1 MKKSRAL
8 GALILSCL
16 LSQTLAANQPA
27 SSEQWE
33 RDSAMAAVR
42 SVDIATAVFQIRDI
56 SSLADGEAAL
66 TNLRNLETR
75 SDWPLPAREAALYQ
89 FTRSLA
95 DLPRDAVAAEVME
108 HLRNYQAQ
116 TLVPHEDHRGAQVPL
131 FNLRGAAAGV
141 ENSWQRA
148 EIAIEAAELLE
159 SNPALMVSNFAT
171 SNNRNQRAAY
181 LETLESAGME
191 SAGMDNV
198 FTLQSIATER
208 LTDLPSL
215 TPVVGEA
222 AAMTGDR
229 FTIEQLLLNG
239 RGSGLSSALTRVES
253 KLLTPDLSELLTFAV
268 EQAPAENAALAM
280 AAWWPR
286 LKHDAISRDLLLA
299 TLADQELGASAAL
312 ALAREPD
319 IQTIKALQD
328 AAAGESDAARR
339 AQMALDLNRA
349 RLAGEVNQ

>member
-16 LSQTLAANQPA
+16 LSQALAANQPA

-95 DLPRDAVAAEVME
+95 DLPRDAVAVEVME

-131 FNLRGAAAGV
+131 FNIRGAAAGV
-141 ENSWQRA
+141 ENVWQRA
-148 EIAIEAAELLE
+148 EFAIEAAALLE
-159 SNPALMVSNFAT
+159 SNPNVMVSNFAT
-171 SNNRNQRAAY
+171 SSNRNQQAAY
-181 LETLESAGME
+181 LQ
-191 SAGMDNV
+191 
-198 FTLQSIATER
+198 TLQSAGVENLFIVQRIATDR
-208 LTDLPSL
+208 LADSPSL
-215 TPVVGEA
+215 TPVVAEA
-222 AAMTGDR
+222 AAITGDR
-229 FTIEQLLLNG
+229 LTIEQLLLNG
-239 RGSGLSSALTRVES
+239 RGSGLSSALTRLES
-253 KLLTPDLSELLTFAV
+253 KLTTPDLSELLTFAI

-299 TLADQELGASAAL
+299 TLADPELGASAAL

-349 RLAGEVNQ
+349 RLAGEVTQ

>member
-1 MKKSRAL
+1 MKKSCAL

-16 LSQTLAANQPA
+16 LSQTLAANQTTL
-27 SSEQWE
+27 SELWE

-42 SVDIATAVFQIRDI
+42 SVDIATAVFELGDI
-56 SSLADGEAAL
+56 SSLADGESTL
-66 TNLRNLETR
+66 KNLRNLETR

-95 DLPRDAVAAEVME
+95 DLPRDVVATEVME

-116 TLVPHEDHRGAQVPL
+116 ALVPHEDHRGARVPL
-131 FNLRGAAAGV
+131 FNIRGAAAGV
-141 ENSWQRA
+141 ENVWQRA
-148 EIAIEAAELLE
+148 EFAIEAAELLE
-159 SNPALMVSNFAT
+159 SNPVVMVSNFAA
-171 SNNRNQRAAY
+171 SNNRNQQAAY
-181 LETLESAGME
+181 LETLESAGIE
-191 SAGMDNV
+191 NV
-198 FTLQSIATER
+198 LTVQSIATDR
-208 LTDLPSL
+208 LADLPSL
-215 TPVVGEA
+215 TPMVGEA
-222 AAMTGDR
+222 AAITGDI

-239 RGSGLSSALTRVES
+239 RGSGLSSAFAGVES
-253 KLLTPDLSELLTFAV
+253 RLSATDLSELLSFAV
-268 EQAPAENAALAM
+268 EQTPAENAALAM

-286 LKHDAISRDLLLA
+286 LKHNAVSRDLLLA
-299 TLADQELGASAAL
+299 TLADPNLGASAAL

-328 AAAGESDAARR
+328 TAAGDSDAARR